1 MQREVHLRR
10 VELEQLEHGRW
21 DLILLGLVTLERLRA
36 CGQRLPHLRRMGMD
50 MGMGMDM
57 ARHGVHGMG

>member
-1 MQREVHLRR
+1 LQREVHLRR

-36 CGQRLPHLRRMGMD
+36 CGQRLPHLRHMGMD

-57 ARHGVHGMG
+57 DMDM